1 MIYFKLDS
9 PHLSFN
15 LIINNFVTY
24 RLKHLQIDFASEK
37 NLQYHTDIIPT

>member
-9 PHLSFN
+9 SHLSFN

-24 RLKHLQIDFASEK
+24 RLKYLQIASEK
-37 NLQYHTDIIPT
+37 NLQCHTDIILT